1 MMKEFKAFAMKGS
14 MVDLAIGIV
23 IGGAFGTVVKSLVDD
38 IIMPPIGLLLG
49 HVDFKNLFVVLRD
62 GPKAPPPY
70 PTLDAAHAAG
80 AVTWNYGLF
89 INSIVAFI
97 IVAFSIYLVI
107 RAMNRLQPP
116 AAEAAP
122 NTRDCPFCARA
133 IPLAATRCPEC
144 TSQLG
149 AA

>member
-62 GPKAPPPY
+62 GAKAPPPY
-70 PTLDAAHAAG
+70 ATLDGAQAAG

-89 INSIVAFI
+89 INSLVAFF

-107 RAMNRLQPP
+107 RMMNRLQPP